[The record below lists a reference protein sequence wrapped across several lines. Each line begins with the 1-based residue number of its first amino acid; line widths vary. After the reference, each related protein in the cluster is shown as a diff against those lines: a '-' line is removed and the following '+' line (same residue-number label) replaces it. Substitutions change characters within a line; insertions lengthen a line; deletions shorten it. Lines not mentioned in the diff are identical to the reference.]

1 MKHLR
6 RQMLILIGLTVLLS
20 GCAESRTDSSPV
32 SGRADGMSAAPAV
45 PATTDYLQDCLARI
59 PKDATSGQ
67 REIAE
72 RTCRRDLADRTTT
85 VRGEGASSGTQGD
98 TLQACMARIPE
109 DASSGQRMIAE
120 QSCERDEAN
129 RRSVQ
134 AVPGR

>member
-1 MKHLR
+1 MNHPCR
-6 RQMLILIGLTVLLS
+6 HMLILVGLSVILS
-20 GCAESRTDSSPV
+20 GCAESRTDSSPM
-32 SGRADGMSAAPAV
+32 SGHVDSMSAAPAT
-45 PATTDYLQDCLARI
+45 ADYLQDCVARI

-98 TLQACMARIPE
+98 TLQACMARIPK